1 MRKSKSRCADNAL
14 QPHMRERTRKMT
26 QEELTKYNMGR
37 NLDDLMNLDPRGYG
51 VCRILYPA
59 AREYTKAPLSMS
71 FAEALLSKIK
81 PDSLIYILTGFVL
94 LPFGKAEMDGIIGS
108 VLLARALVKKGAKPV
123 LVIPEDNLE
132 AAKQLSAVAG
142 IHCYTDIEDVKKYP
156 ISMAAVTFTKDAA
169 EAEAQAERMLGHGV
183 PAAVVAIEAPGANEK
198 GVYHNATGLDV
209 SALEAKSDILFE
221 KLKKLGVPT
230 FAIGD
235 LGNEIGMG
243 TLREHLLTYIP
254 YAGIGDGEGIESCR
268 CGCKGGIAAKT
279 AAEHILTATVSDWG
293 TYAVLAAM
301 SYLTEQMDL
310 TPTPEM
316 EKEMIYTASRA
327 GMIDMYGWLVPAID
341 GMDWTINVSQVSLMR
356 SCAENALSLR
366 KTCKTWF
373 EKVIHLGYFEEERMS

>member
-108 VLLARALVKKGAKPV
+108 VLLARALVKMGAKPV

-221 KLKKLGVPT
+221 
-230 FAIGD
+230 
-235 LGNEIGMG
+235 IGMG

-254 YAGIGDGEGIESCR
+254 YAGIGDGEGVESCR

>member
-1 MRKSKSRCADNAL
+1 
-14 QPHMRERTRKMT
+14 MT
-26 QEELTKYNMGR
+26 QAELTKYNIGK

-59 AREYTKAPLSMS
+59 AREYMKAPLSMR

-81 PDSLIYILTGFVL
+81 PDSLVYILTGFVL

-108 VLLARALVKKGAKPV
+108 VLLARALVKCGTKPV

-132 AAKQLSAVAG
+132 AAKKLSAVAG
-142 IHCYTDIEDVKKYP
+142 IHCYTDIADVIKYP
-156 ISMAAVTFTKDAA
+156 ISMAAITFTKDAEKA
-169 EAEAQAERMLGHGV
+169 EEQTARMLEHGM

-209 SALEAKSDILFE
+209 SCLEAKSDILFE
-221 KLKKLGVPT
+221 KLKCMGVPT

-243 TLREHLLTYIP
+243 TLREQLLTYIP
-254 YAGIGDGEGIESCR
+254 YAGIGEGQDTESCR
-268 CGCKGGIAAKT
+268 CGCLGGIAAQT
-279 AAEHILTATVSDWG
+279 SAEYILTATVSDWG
-293 TYAVLAAM
+293 TYAVLSAM
-301 SYLTEQMDL
+301 SFLTEQLDL

-341 GMDWTINVSQVSLMR
+341 GMDWTINVSLVSLMR
-356 SCAENALSLR
+356 SCVENALSLR
-366 KTCKTWF
+366 ETCSTWF
-373 EKVIHLGYFEEERMS
+373 EKVIHLGYFEDERMS